1 MLPLLLHYVWQPSF
15 QTGTEPHLI
24 SDMTLAERRV
34 IAGCSVKQ
42 IPLCGRSL
50 KVDLCLV
57 KIRKGKFGEHPECW
71 QLCNSPQ
78 WIHLKLFIYI
88 YIFSISQRI
97 RTMLF
102 MDNAALSSLHLC
114 LSCPWKKKQQRR
126 IAYHSKNIKNKYKL
140 HFFFI
145 CAFYDNFIISA
156 GIREGLCVFNNDLE
170 FTGNVGILV
179 RRAYEKP

>member
-114 LSCPWKKKQQRR
+114 LSCPWKK
-126 IAYHSKNIKNKYKL
+126 N
-140 HFFFI
+140 
-145 CAFYDNFIISA
+145 
-156 GIREGLCVFNNDLE
+156 NNDALHIIQKISRINTN
-170 FTGNVGILV
+170 FTFFLYVHFMTTLL
-179 RRAYEKP
+179 

>member
-88 YIFSISQRI
+88 YFFSISQRI

-114 LSCPWKKKQQRR
+114 LSCPWKK
-126 IAYHSKNIKNKYKL
+126 N
-140 HFFFI
+140 
-145 CAFYDNFIISA
+145 
-156 GIREGLCVFNNDLE
+156 NNDALHIIQKISRINTN
-170 FTGNVGILV
+170 FTFFLYVHFMTTLL
-179 RRAYEKP
+179 

>member
-126 IAYHSKNIKNKYKL
+126 AAYHSKNIKNKYKL
-140 HFFFI
+140 HFFLYVHFMTT
-145 CAFYDNFIISA
+145 
-156 GIREGLCVFNNDLE
+156 LL
-170 FTGNVGILV
+170 
-179 RRAYEKP
+179 